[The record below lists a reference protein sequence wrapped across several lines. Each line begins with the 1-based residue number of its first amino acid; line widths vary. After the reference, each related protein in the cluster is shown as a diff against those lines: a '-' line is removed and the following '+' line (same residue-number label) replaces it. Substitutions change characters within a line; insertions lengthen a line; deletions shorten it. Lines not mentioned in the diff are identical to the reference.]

1 MTLPN
6 GRQYRWEMDFTVD
19 PTRWQLRNM
28 LDIVVAVYRMRSGRT
43 PAVLELP
50 PEEIGL
56 LEPCVMTCVRRRF
69 FRALLLSG

>member
-28 LDIVVAVYRMRSGRT
+28 LDIVVAVYLMLSGLT
-43 PAVLELP
+43 PAVL
-50 PEEIGL
+50 
-56 LEPCVMTCVRRRF
+56 
-69 FRALLLSG
+69 